1 MKKLLLSTVCCLS
14 LLIPQSLSAESSTAD
29 ELKAVSTGSVSS
41 RFRLGYFAGIG
52 YQGRMSGEGNTKIS
66 GLLLECG
73 LYGLFNPIQNF
84 LDFEVGLS
92 GKYNTGMS
100 TSSSDTGETTYYS
113 GLKQITVYGGTVFR
127 FGETQK
133 AVAVGVSKALY
144 IDEVQ
149 SDELKASG
157 YKKHDLEK
165 GVGAYIEYQ
174 SGNKG
179 IFFSRLEVEK
189 IDIVSEI
196 ETNKET
202 VGSILVGIK
211 F

>member
-1 MKKLLLSTVCCLS
+1 MVEQFFVLVKLKKLLL
-14 LLIPQSLSAESSTAD
+14 
-29 ELKAVSTGSVSS
+29 
-41 RFRLGYFAGIG
+41 
-52 YQGRMSGEGNTKIS
+52 
-66 GLLLECG
+66 
-73 LYGLFNPIQNF
+73 
-84 LDFEVGLS
+84 
-92 GKYNTGMS
+92 
-100 TSSSDTGETTYYS
+100 
-113 GLKQITVYGGTVFR
+113 
-127 FGETQK
+127 
-133 AVAVGVSKALY
+133 GVSKALY

-157 YKKHDLEK
+157 YKKHDLEN
-165 GVGAYIEYQ
+165 GIGAYIEYQ